1 MVSGTLDRNS
11 TGEALP
17 GRITQMGGG
26 SHKRATSRKWV
37 WNDTTAAWILITPLL
52 IFFVISVIYPL
63 FETFRLSFFD
73 IRGVR
78 APKYVG
84 FGNYFKLFG
93 DPNFQSALKATFLW
107 TFVSTAFS
115 VAIGWGLALIC
126 SLAPRATLSF
136 RVMIFA
142 AYGVAE
148 AVSGF
153 MWIGI
158 YRPDVGLLNSL
169 LTTVGLGDW
178 AHPWLGDVKTAIWA
192 LIAAYVWTQVGL
204 PLMTCF
210 ASIQSVPRNLHEAA
224 YIDGASP
231 MKILRY
237 IVMPL
242 SLPGVRVAIFINLL
256 ASLKAFDLI
265 FVLTGGGPIRST
277 ETIGYF
283 MYRESMQNFKLGY
296 GAASTVILL
305 LAVLVVSIPVIMKR
319 TGEAR

>member
-1 MVSGTLDRNS
+1 MTSNTLNNS
-11 TGEALP
+11 NPDTKSL
-17 GRITQMGGG
+17 GG
-26 SHKRATSRKWV
+26 SNQKGSGPTKGAAASKWV
-37 WNDTTAAWILITPLL
+37 WNDTTAAWILLTPLL
-52 IFFVISVIYPL
+52 IFFAISVIYPL
-63 FETFRLSFFD
+63 FETVRLSFYD
-73 IRGVR
+73 IRGV
-78 APKYVG
+78 AKPVWAG
-84 FGNYFKLFG
+84 FANYQKLFS
-93 DPNFQSALKATFLW
+93 DANFLNAMKATFQW
-107 TFVSTAFS
+107 TIASTLIS
-115 VAIGWGLALIC
+115 VGIGWALALMC
-126 SLAPRATLSF
+126 SLAPSQTLVF

-153 MWIGI
+153 MWVGI
-158 YRPDVGLLNSL
+158 YRPDAGLLNSIL
-169 LTTVGLGDW
+169 NGIGLSSW
-178 AHPWLGDVKTAIWA
+178 AQPWLGDVNTALWA
-192 LIAAYVWTQVGL
+192 IIVAYVWTQVGL

-210 ASIQSVPRNLHEAA
+210 ASIQAVPRNLHEAA
-224 YIDGASP
+224 FIDGASP
-231 MKILRY
+231 IKTLWH

-305 LAVLVVSIPVIMKR
+305 LAVLLVSIPVIVKR
-319 TGEAR
+319 TGDAK

>member
-1 MVSGTLDRNS
+1 MASAALASNSIDGGSPKRN
-11 TGEALP
+11 TPA
-17 GRITQMGGG
+17 GGG
-26 SHKRATSRKWV
+26 FRNRATSRKRV
-37 WNDTTAAWILITPLL
+37 WSDTTAAWILIAPLL

-63 FETFRLSFFD
+63 IETVRLSFYD

-78 APKYVG
+78 PPVYTG
-84 FGNYFKLFG
+84 FGNYIKLFH
-93 DPNFQSALKATFLW
+93 DPNFQSALKATFIW
-107 TFVSTAFS
+107 TVASTTISVS
-115 VAIGWGLALIC
+115 IGWALALLC
-126 SLAPRATLSF
+126 SLAPGATLIF

-148 AVSGF
+148 TVSGF
-153 MWIGI
+153 MWVGI
-158 YRPDVGLLNSL
+158 YRPDVGLLNSVL
-169 LTTVGLGDW
+169 AAVGLGGW
-178 AHPWLGDVKTAIWA
+178 AHPWLGDVNTAIWA
-192 LIAAYVWTQVGL
+192 LIVAYVWTQVGL

-210 ASIQSVPRNLHEAA
+210 ASVQAVPKNLKEAA

-231 MKILRY
+231 IRILRY

-242 SLPGVRVAIFINLL
+242 SLAGVRVAIFINLV

-305 LAVLVVSIPVIMKR
+305 IAILIVSIPAIVKR
-319 TGEAR
+319 SRSSR